1 MSEPKTA
8 GTGDPKLI
16 PNGIKIRQLRT
27 IVLNYGQFR
36 KINTKHAL
44 IIFSQF

>member
-16 PNGIKIRQLRT
+16 QNGIKIRQLRT

-44 IIFSQF
+44 IIFSQI

>member
-1 MSEPKTA
+1 MLKPKKA

-16 PNGIKIRQLRT
+16 QNGIKIWQLRT

-36 KINTKHAL
+36 KINTKHVM
-44 IIFSQF
+44 IIFFQI